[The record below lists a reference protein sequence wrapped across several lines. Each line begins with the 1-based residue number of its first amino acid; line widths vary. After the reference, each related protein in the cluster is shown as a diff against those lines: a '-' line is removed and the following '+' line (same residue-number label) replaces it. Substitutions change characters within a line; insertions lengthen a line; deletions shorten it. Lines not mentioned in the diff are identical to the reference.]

1 MKTFIFLCCTTVLG
15 FSTTKLF
22 SQDAKVTIEADK
34 TLSIFEIFELI
45 GKQTD
50 CTFIYQ
56 SDIFRDVPN
65 IQLKSGVIKVMK
77 LLSQCL
83 PSKNFLINS
92 NKENLITIS
101 LKPSNELQQKSIQVK
116 GVIKNSNGIPI
127 AGATIIIKGTNRGTT
142 SDFDGNYDIYANSDD
157 VLVIPFLGYK
167 SIEQSING
175 QITINIVLQQDT
187 ENLKEVVINAGYY
200 TTTDRE
206 KTGSIS
212 RITDKIIETQ
222 PVNTALDALQGR
234 VTGLD
239 IIPTT
244 GLPGGGYTVRIR
256 GQNSIGAGNNPLY
269 IVDGVPFASQS
280 LSNSSISLAILP
292 QGDVNP
298 LNTLDPASIASI
310 EVLKDADATAI
321 YGSRGANGVILIST
335 KKGRNGKTVVT
346 VDVSTTTI
354 TPTKMLDLL
363 NTEQYL
369 SMRREALL
377 NDGFTEYPPEAY
389 DVNGTWNPT
398 RFTDWQKEL
407 IGNTAYNHTVRANIS
422 GGNAQTVFNLGGS
435 FIKETTVFPMQF
447 NYKRSTV
454 FTTLGHHSENG
465 KFNVLFSANY
475 GQDQNSLPANDLS
488 RIARLLP
495 PNAPALYDG
504 EGNLNWEEN
513 TWDNPL
519 AALKGTY
526 LNNSHTLIANTVIGY
541 TLLKGVIL
549 KTNLGYNRSDLDE
562 LQLNPHT
569 IYNPAYGLTSS
580 SSYALNNKNTRDSYV
595 LEPQLDGSFQLGNG
609 ELKIT
614 LGATLQEQNS
624 EAIALQGSGYENN
637 SLLGHFSAAQ
647 NLEVLTENSSRYRYM
662 AYYGRFNYNWKKHF
676 ILNITG
682 RRDGSSR
689 FGPGKQYTNFGAI
702 GAAWVFSEATFMKP
716 LTWLSYG
723 KIRTSYGTTGN
734 DQIGDYQFLD
744 TYELTNVDYNGYI
757 GLSPSRLLNPYF
769 AWERNRKKEAALEL
783 GLWQNTLR
791 MEVAYYQNRSDN
803 QLLGIPLPGTT
814 GFASINGNL
823 DATVE
828 NSGWE
833 FSVQSDLFRNDHFN
847 WNASIQ
853 LTIPKNRLVA
863 FEGLESSTYA
873 NQLVIG
879 ESLSVYKLYQL
890 EGVNPD
896 TGLFEFR
903 DYNGDGTISSIED
916 RNYHVD
922 LSPKLYGSIANS
934 MHYKNWNLDI
944 LFQFVKKQGLNAF
957 YATEPPGIMQNQPVG
972 VLDHWKQTG
981 DQAKMQAY
989 TTGWNYDA
997 YVAYSQFTTSSGIV
1011 SDASFIRL
1019 KTLSLSY
1026 RLPLKK
1032 EQPIRCSLFLQGQN
1046 LLTFTNFSG
1055 GDPEQLTGFLP
1066 PVRRISVGLKLE
1078 L

>member
-1 MKTFIFLCCTTVLG
+1 MKKNPKNHFRCHIAC
-15 FSTTKLF
+15 
-22 SQDAKVTIEADK
+22 VTS
-34 TLSIFEIFELI
+34 L
-45 GKQTD
+45 
-50 CTFIYQ
+50 
-56 SDIFRDVPN
+56 
-65 IQLKSGVIKVMK
+65 
-77 LLSQCL
+77 LLSSYFTNFVAKNVIEIDSNIRL
-83 PSKNFLINS
+83 NISKIQQLDVHG
-92 NKENLITIS
+92 KITD
-101 LKPSNELQQKSIQVK
+101 PEGMPV
-116 GVIKNSNGIPI
+116 
-127 AGATIIIKGTNRGTT
+127 AGATIIIKGNNRGTT
-142 SDFDGNYDIYANSDD
+142 SDFDGNYDIDANPNDI
-157 VLVIPFLGYK
+157 LVVSYLGYK
-167 SIEQSING
+167 SIEQPIDG
-175 QITINIVLQQDT
+175 QTTINIVLQPDAQ
-187 ENLKEVVINAGYY
+187 NLKEVVINAGYY

-212 RITDKIIETQ
+212 RITDKVIETQ
-222 PVNTALDALQGR
+222 PVNTAMDALQGR

-269 IVDGVPFASQS
+269 IIDGVPFDTQS

-292 QGDVNP
+292 LGDVNP
-298 LNTLDPASIASI
+298 LNTLDPSSIASI

-321 YGSRGANGVILIST
+321 YGSRGANGVILITT

-346 VDVSTTTI
+346 VDASTTII

-377 NDGFTEYPPEAY
+377 NDGFTEYPADAY
-389 DVNGTWNPT
+389 DVNGTWDPT

-407 IGNTAYNHTVRANIS
+407 IGNTALNQTVRTSAS
-422 GGNAQTVFNLGGS
+422 GGNSQTVFNLGGS
-435 FIKETTVFPMQF
+435 FMKETTVLPMEF

-454 FTTLGHHSENG
+454 FTTLSHHSENG

-495 PNAPALYDG
+495 PNAPALYDE
-504 EGNLNWEEN
+504 EGILNWEQN

-526 LNNSHTLIANTVIGY
+526 RNNSRTLIANTVIGY

-580 SSYALNNKNTRDSYV
+580 SSYALNNNNNRDSWV
-595 LEPQLDGSFQLGNG
+595 LEPQLDGYFPLGKG
-609 ELKIT
+609 ELKMT
-614 LGATLQEQNS
+614 VGATLQEQNS
-624 EAIALQGSGYENN
+624 DAIALQGYGYDTN
-637 SLLGHFSAAQ
+637 SLLGNFSAAQ
-647 NLEVLTENSSRYRYM
+647 TLEVLTENSSQYRYM
-662 AYYGRFNYNWKKHF
+662 AFYGRLNYNYKRQY
-676 ILNITG
+676 ILNVTG

-689 FGPGKQYTNFGAI
+689 FGPGKQFANFGAL
-702 GAAWVFSEATFMKP
+702 GAAWIFSEAAFMKP
-716 LTWLSYG
+716 LSWLSYG

-783 GLWQNTLR
+783 GLWNNTLLL
-791 MEVAYYQNRSDN
+791 EVARYQNRSDN
-803 QLLGIPLPGTT
+803 QLLGLPLPGTT

-833 FSVQSDLFRNDHFN
+833 FSVQSDLVRNDHFN

-853 LTIPKNRLVA
+853 LTLPKNRLVA
-863 FEGLESSTYA
+863 FEGLENSTYA

-879 ESLSVYKLYQL
+879 QSLSVYKLYQL

-903 DYNGDGTISSIED
+903 DYNGDGTISSTED
-916 RNYHVD
+916 RNYYVD
-922 LSPKLYGSIANS
+922 LSPKFYGSIANS
-934 MHYKNWNLDI
+934 IHYKNWNLDI
-944 LFQFVKKQGLNAF
+944 LFQFVKKKGLNAF
-957 YATEPPGIMQNQPVG
+957 YLTEPPGIMQNQPVG
-972 VLDHWKQTG
+972 VLDRWQQPG
-981 DQAKMQAY
+981 DQASMQAY

-997 YVAYSQFTTSSGIV
+997 YVAYSQFTSSSGIV

-1026 RLPLKK
+1026 RLPLKN

-1046 LLTFTNFSG
+1046 LLTFTKFTG

-1066 PVRRISVGLKLE
+1066 PVRRISAGVKFE